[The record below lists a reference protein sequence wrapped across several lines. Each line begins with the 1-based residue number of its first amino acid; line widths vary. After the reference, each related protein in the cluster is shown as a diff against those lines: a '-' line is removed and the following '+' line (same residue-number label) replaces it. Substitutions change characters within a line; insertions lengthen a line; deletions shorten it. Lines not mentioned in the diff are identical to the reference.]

1 MKRRHI
7 LLLALLIPV
16 VFSALPA
23 AAAGPII
30 ANGGGRGTVDGVNA
44 FSYFGFEVSVRD
56 GIVSGQFNCLMAG
69 ASAFP
74 GFEPLMKVS
83 GAISSGT
90 VDAAAGTAE
99 FVGSGT
105 LNLGPSGQTEAT
117 FMVRV
122 SEGGAGVGKLHLT
135 VLDPPLPVP
144 EETVLSGDITIH

>member
-1 MKRRHI
+1 MRRHI
-7 LLLALLIPV
+7 LLLALIPV
-16 VFSALPA
+16 VFSASPT

-30 ANGGGRGTVDGVNA
+30 ANGGGVGTIDGVNP
-44 FSYFGFEVSVRD
+44 FSSFGFDVLFRD
-56 GIVSGQFNCLMAG
+56 GSVSGRFNCLMAG

-83 GAISSGT
+83 GAISGGT
-90 VDAAAGTAE
+90 VDPAAGTAE
-99 FVGSGT
+99 FVGSGK

-135 VLDPPLPVP
+135 VLDPPFPVP
-144 EETVLSGDITIH
+144 EETVLSGHITIH